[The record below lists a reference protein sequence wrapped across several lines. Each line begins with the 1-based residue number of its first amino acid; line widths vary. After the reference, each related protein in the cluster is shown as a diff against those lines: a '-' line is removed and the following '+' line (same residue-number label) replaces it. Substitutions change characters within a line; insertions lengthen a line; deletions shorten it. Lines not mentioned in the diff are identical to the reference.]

1 MDKKHIPVTWPK
13 PYLLKVY
20 ERAVAE
26 GCVRIPL
33 PTQKHATSF
42 AQAFYRLRRRS
53 DAQHAS
59 FILPE
64 YHLVTCAWEGARGTL
79 LVTFN
84 ALPDGTDLPQI
95 MSVESTEVASAPV
108 QKDMIPFPETMQ
120 EEEFDPEKFVADLV
134 TEAGNKLLDE
144 LP

>member
-1 MDKKHIPVTWPK
+1 VDKKHIPVTWPK

-53 DAQHAS
+53 DAQHAA

-64 YHLVTCAWEGARGTL
+64 YHLVTCGWEADRGTL

-84 ALPDGTDLPQI
+84 ALPDGNDLPPI
-95 MSVESTEVASAPV
+95 LSVESTEHSPSPQIAGAMTIPDL
-108 QKDMIPFPETMQ
+108 KDQ
-120 EEEFDPEKFVADLV
+120 GEFDVNKMLDDLV
-134 TEAGNKLLDE
+134 AEAGKNVFDE
-144 LP
+144 

>member
-1 MDKKHIPVTWPK
+1 VDKKHIPVTWPK

-53 DAQHAS
+53 DAQHAA

-64 YHLVTCAWEGARGTL
+64 YHLVTCGWEPERGTL

-84 ALPDGTDLPQI
+84 ALPDGNDLPPI
-95 MSVESTEVASAPV
+95 MSVESTEQAPAPQQANLV
-108 QKDMIPFPETMQ
+108 PFPESFSSPD
-120 EEEFDPEKFVADLV
+120 FDAEAFVDDLV
-134 TEAGNKLLDE
+134 REAGNKLDE
-144 LP
+144 

>member
-20 ERAVAE
+20 ESAVKE

-33 PTQKHATSF
+33 PTAKHARSF

-53 DAQHAS
+53 DAQHAA

-64 YHLVTCAWEGARGTL
+64 YHLVTCGWEPERSTL

-84 ALPDGTDLPQI
+84 ALPDGNELPPI
-95 MSVESTEVASAPV
+95 MSVESTEHSPV
-108 QKDMIPFPETMQ
+108 PQQKATLVPFPESFSG
-120 EEEFDPEKFVADLV
+120 EEFDPEKFVADLV
-134 TEAGNKLLDE
+134 EEAGNKLLDE
-144 LP
+144 

>member
-13 PYLLKVY
+13 PYLLEVY
-20 ERAVAE
+20 KRAVAE
-26 GCVRIPL
+26 GCVRIKL

-53 DAQHAS
+53 DAQHAA

-64 YHLVTCAWEGARGTL
+64 YHLVTCGWEPELGTL

-84 ALPDGTDLPQI
+84 SLPDGSNLPEI
-95 MSVESTEVASAPV
+95 ESVASSQHSPTPE
-108 QKDMIPFPETMQ
+108 QPHLIKFPESAQ
-120 EEEFDPEKFVADLV
+120 SEEFDTDAFLQGLSDEVGK
-134 TEAGNKLLDE
+134 KLLEDE
-144 LP
+144 